1 MTLEK
6 LKTITLTILVLLSLV
21 LTYFLWTYE
30 PNYEPLHNLETV
42 EKVTLAA
49 ERPLSE
55 VLKPIQLFYHDDGDH
70 WGTYNSQHLSPLYH
84 LLLDATFVNFK
95 THALDDD
102 LQRLVEE
109 DKSIEFVYADGV
121 SMTVFHQLFDF
132 NQEKPM
138 LSDIERIVLFEKKHG
153 NRLKTFAWFVSKAR
167 NSYLEAEIKN
177 QTLQVYE
184 NIFEREKNN
193 FLAVKRLDI
202 GYDQMPL
209 YFPEKELQLNR
220 LQAYPVPIPE
230 LELTNAL
237 FPDPNLVR
245 ESYREANIR
254 SYTDGNS
261 ELKLYQLENYLSYIN
276 PTRRGEQKASDAEE
290 SPFLQVHRFINSH
303 GGYTE
308 PFTFM
313 GIRRQPGNKTEV
325 EFRLSFNGF
334 PAFDA
339 RIAEMKVIWQEREVF
354 EYIRATETIMDSVI
368 YKEPE
373 METLLTAEELEF
385 SLKQSLNVDTKQI
398 DNLTLGYMVS
408 AYDDYLVFTPSWYMY
423 YRGTW
428 EPILKES
435 KG

>member
-6 LKTITLTILVLLSLV
+6 LKTITLMILVLLSLV

-55 VLKPIQLFYHDDGDH
+55 VIKPIQLFYHDDNTH
-70 WGTYNSQHLSPLYH
+70 WGTYNSQHLSPFYQ
-84 LLLDATFVNFK
+84 LLLDATFVNFE
-95 THALDDD
+95 THTLDSR
-102 LQRLVEE
+102 LRRLVKEHR
-109 DKSIEFVYADGV
+109 SIEFVYADGV
-121 SMTVFHQLFDF
+121 SMNVFHQLLDF
-132 NQEKPM
+132 NQERPM
-138 LSDIERIVLFEKKHG
+138 LSDVERIVLFEKRNG
-153 NRLKTFAWFVSKAR
+153 NRIKMFAWFVSKSR
-167 NSYLEAEIKN
+167 NSYIEAEIKN
-177 QTLQVYE
+177 QTFQAYEDVYE
-184 NIFEREKNN
+184 RERQN
-193 FLAVKRLDI
+193 FLAVKPLNI
-202 GYDQMPL
+202 GSDRMPI
-209 YFPEKELQLNR
+209 YFPIKQLKLNR

-237 FPDPNLVR
+237 FSDPNLVR
-245 ESYREANIR
+245 ESYREADIR

-261 ELKLYQLENYLSYIN
+261 ELKLYLLENYLTYIN
-276 PTRRGEQKASDAEE
+276 PTRRGEQQTDDVEE

-313 GIRRQPGNKTEV
+313 GIKRLPDNKTEV
-325 EFRLSFNGF
+325 EFHLSFNGY
-334 PAFDA
+334 PSFDA
-339 RIAEMKVIWQEREVF
+339 RIAEMKVIWQEQEVF
-354 EYIRATETIMDSVI
+354 EYIRATETISDSVI
-368 YKEPE
+368 YKEPD
-373 METLLTAEELEF
+373 METLLTAEELEY
-385 SLKQSLNVDTKQI
+385 SLKQSLNVDMKQI

-408 AYDDYLVFTPSWYMY
+408 TYDDYLVFTPNWYMY

-435 KG
+435 NE